1 MRQAQESYHA
11 RPPGMENVTEHL
23 RNPALT
29 RRPYSALG
37 AGCLA
42 FLCIPFY
49 PVWFRTERGFL
60 AFADVLDPLRL
71 LSTVLDRCRGL
82 FALQFVEAFGQNAD
96 QLVMSVQGLVDVSEA
111 VLR

>member
-1 MRQAQESYHA
+1 
-11 RPPGMENVTEHL
+11 MENVTEPL
-23 RNPALT
+23 PYPTLT
-29 RRPYSALG
+29 RRSYSALG

-42 FLCIPFY
+42 FLCIPKLS
-49 PVWFRTERGFL
+49 PRSVLSRTGFL

-82 FALQFVEAFGQNAD
+82 FALQFVETFGQNAD